1 MAELSAEA
9 EVRRY
14 LTEHAIPFRDNT
26 RSYAELDFTLL
37 KDDAPVFHLEI
48 KEKRQPYRADRWP
61 AFAPEPDLC
70 ILDDLTVR
78 KCLAFAPAA
87 GILVRDNVR
96 GRYVF
101 FPVIDLALMPKQRVN
116 RPIHNRTADLK
127 GKWLIHFDNGRA
139 APDLAAVFDLI
150 RAYYGELPAIL
161 HGIHACY
168 GEFVGEAI
176 DRAGSERRPEHWTTD
191 VDATR

>member
-1 MAELSAEA
+1 M
-9 EVRRY
+9 
-14 LTEHAIPFRDNT
+14 AIPFRDNT
-26 RSYAELDFTLL
+26 RSFEELDFTLL

-87 GILVRDNVR
+87 GILMRDNVL

-116 RPIHNRTADLK
+116 RPIRNQTADVK
-127 GKWLIHFDNGRA
+127 GKWLIHFDNGRH
-139 APDLAAVFDLI
+139 APDLAGAFDLI
-150 RAYYGELPAIL
+150 RAYYGDLPAIL

-168 GEFVGEAI
+168 GSFVGEEI
-176 DRAGSERRPEHWTTD
+176 DRAGSERRPDHWTTD